1 VIDFRYHLVSI
12 ISIFLA
18 LAVGI
23 VLGAGP
29 LQANI
34 GSTLGDQVVAL
45 RNEKQDLNAK
55 LAQSQAQVAA
65 ADEYETAITP
75 QLVAGRLNGH
85 SVVLVVLPSAE
96 SKLVDTTVAALSDS
110 GAKTHGTV
118 TLSPDWFDPAKAAE
132 RAAAASAAAAD
143 LGLTS
148 TTTGDAL
155 LREVLGRLTVGEPSV
170 EPSANRAKALGALS
184 DAGLLDSNVPE
195 LAPGDIAIVVSG
207 DYSGSQ
213 DEVDS
218 RSQQVLALAQR
229 LQSGSRATVV
239 IGGAPVQAAG
249 QPVTTD
255 AVTAVRA
262 DARASNEIS
271 TVDHAREGRGPAV
284 VVLAIEAQLAHH
296 VGHYGTA
303 PDAKAILP
311 QVQQ

>member
-1 VIDFRYHLVSI
+1 MIDFRYHLVSI

-29 LQANI
+29 LQSNL

-45 RNEKQDLNAK
+45 RNEKQDLNSK
-55 LAQSQAQVAA
+55 LTDSQRQVAA

-75 QLVAGRLNGH
+75 LLVAGRLTGH

-96 SKLVDTTVAALSDS
+96 SKLVDTTTAALAAS
-110 GAKTHGTV
+110 GAKDHGTV
-118 TLSPDWFDPAKAAE
+118 TLSSDWFDPTKAAE
-132 RAAAASAAAAD
+132 RATAAGTAAGE

-148 TTTGDAL
+148 TATGDVL
-155 LREVLGRLTVGEPSV
+155 LGEVLTRLTVSEVPV
-170 EPSANRAKALGALS
+170 EPGANRAQALS
-184 DAGLLDSNVPE
+184 TLGDAGLLDSSVPE
-195 LAPGDIAIVVSG
+195 LAPADIAIIVSG

-213 DEVDS
+213 ADVDA
-218 RSQQVLALAQR
+218 RTQLVLALALR
-229 LQSGSRATVV
+229 LQTASRATVV

-262 DARASNEIS
+262 DPRASNAIS
-271 TVDHAREGRGPAV
+271 TVDHAREGRGPAI
-284 VVLAIEAQLAHH
+284 VVLATAAQLAHH

-311 QVQQ
+311 QVGQ